1 MKEKDSYPR
10 HQVDKSSEQKSTR
23 ATPDQGT
30 AGLKYIM

>member
-23 ATPDQGT
+23 VSPDQVT
-30 AGLKYIM
+30 AEIQ